1 MPHVHVHILPRSRTD
16 FDGVNDR
23 VYPALEDNEAG
34 LKGDLADI
42 QGEAEQAQTMSGAG
56 AAPPTPV
63 SARFVTPKEEDRR
76 PRSLQEMEDEAT
88 WLAGLFVSPEQ

>member
-1 MPHVHVHILPRSRTD
+1 VPHVHVHILPRSRTD

-23 VYPALEDNEAG
+23 VYPALEDSEAK
-34 LKGDLADI
+34 LQGDLAAA
-42 QGEAEQAQTMSGAG
+42 QGKSGDETSARSDEQRRVET
-56 AAPPTPV
+56 
-63 SARFVTPKEEDRR
+63 RFVTPKEEDRR